1 VRAQDERQYVE
12 YVTARLPELRR
23 LAGSLCKDAH
33 RADDVV
39 QNAITKLYV
48 HWHRARN
55 ADNIDAYVRTI
66 VVRTF
71 LNDQR
76 LRWSRVRLTDDF
88 TELPAHATRE
98 VETRLVVADALRR
111 LPPKLRAV
119 LVLRFLY
126 DLPVSEVAATLG
138 CSEGTV
144 KSQTSRGLSV
154 LRQSLGDRVDLST
167 PAGKGV
173 AS

>member
-1 VRAQDERQYVE
+1 VAVRATDERQYVE

-39 QNAITKLYV
+39 QTAITKLYV
-48 HWHRARN
+48 HWHRARK
-55 ADNIDAYVRTI
+55 ADNLDAYVRTI

-88 TELPAHATRE
+88 AELPGREPRE
-98 VETRLVVADALRR
+98 VETRLVIADALRR

-126 DLPVSEVAATLG
+126 DLPVLEVADTLG

-144 KSQTSRGLSV
+144 KSQTSRGLSA
-154 LRQSLGDRVDLST
+154 LRQLLGDRVDLKPGVT
-167 PAGKGV
+167 P
-173 AS
+173 

>member
-1 VRAQDERQYVE
+1 MRETDEQQYVE

-48 HWHRARN
+48 HWRRARS
-55 ADNIDAYVRTI
+55 ADNLDVYVRTI

-76 LRWSRVRLTDDF
+76 LRWTRVRLTDDF
-88 TELPAHATRE
+88 TELPAQQPRE

-126 DLPVSEVAATLG
+126 DLPVREVAATLG

-144 KSQTSRGLSV
+144 KSQTSRGLTV
-154 LRQSLGDRVDLST
+154 LRQSLGDRLHLKPSSSR
-167 PAGKGV
+167 GKE
-173 AS
+173 